1 LTDLKLSLGL
11 ANDRIR
17 TGERLF
23 DFLPAGD
30 IVMNSW
36 FRSLMLLGLLFLFAG
51 TQVSS
56 ARIQT
61 AQSKPEAAPAKAT
74 LKPPESLSAAEFAKL
89 SRNLSEEGGY
99 FFSDNFTSNET
110 SYLHIVDKLK
120 ELAAPGGA
128 YLGVGPEQ
136 NYTYIAKLRPQIV
149 FLLDIRRQAIIQH
162 LMYKAIFHLSPTRT
176 QFLARLLSR
185 PLPKETN
192 LGAAANLTD
201 ILAYVGKTP
210 ADDKTYAANLAALQK
225 TIQEDFQF
233 PLSERDKASLDYIY
247 KSFRTDGLEI
257 AFRMDG
263 AWSNYFPT
271 LQEMLTQTDL
281 RGRNGNFL
289 ASTEDYEFLRGLH
302 AKNLIIPVVGDFGGK
317 QAIGQIGDYLR
328 QHGLTVTAFYTSNVE
343 QYLFDGAAFSAF
355 AGNVGKLPL
364 TEKSLFIR
372 AVFNMRYSHPAR
384 LPGHLSTTLL
394 QPMQVFLKDFAAGK
408 YESYYDLITLHY
420 IAP

>member
-1 LTDLKLSLGL
+1 
-11 ANDRIR
+11 
-17 TGERLF
+17 
-23 DFLPAGD
+23 
-30 IVMNSW
+30 MNSW
-36 FRSLMLLGLLFLFAG
+36 FRSLLLLGLLFLYTG
-51 TQVSS
+51 SQVSS
-56 ARIQT
+56 ARMQ
-61 AQSKPEAAPAKAT
+61 AGQAPAPKPDAALT
-74 LKPPESLSAAEFAKL
+74 KPPAKPPDSLSAAEFAKL
-89 SRNLSEEGGY
+89 SRSLSEEGGY

-120 ELAAPGGA
+120 QLAAPGGA

-162 LMYKAIFHLSPTRT
+162 LMYKAVFHLSPTRG

-185 PLPKETN
+185 PLPKETA
-192 LGAAANLTD
+192 LSAAASLAE
-201 ILAYVGKTP
+201 ILAYVGKLS
-210 ADDKTYAANLAALQK
+210 ADDKTYAANLLTLQK
-225 TIQEDFQF
+225 TIEEDFQF

-271 LQEMLTQTDL
+271 LQEMLLQTDL
-281 RGRNGNFL
+281 HGNPGNFL
-289 ASTEDYEFLRGLH
+289 ASADDYEFVRGLH
-302 AKNLIIPVVGDFGGK
+302 EKNLIIPVVGDFGGK
-317 QAIGQIGDYLR
+317 QAIAHIGDYLR

-343 QYLFDGAAFSAF
+343 QYLFDSSAF
-355 AGNVGKLPL
+355 VDFANNVRKLPL

-394 QPMQVFLKDFAAGK
+394 QPMQVFLEDFTAGK
-408 YESYYDLITLHY
+408 YESYYELIMTHY